1 MRMTMAM
8 TVSDND
14 NDNDNDNNG
23 LFTINPQKFKPK
35 CQPENVL
42 FVIGFCL
49 KNHSSPRPFCLLYAQ
64 GENLGVTIFFE
75 QELLIW

>member
-1 MRMTMAM
+1 MMMMMRMTMAM

-35 CQPENVL
+35 CQPENVICDWFLLKESLQSKTIL
-42 FVIGFCL
+42 FAICTG
-49 KNHSSPRPFCLLYAQ
+49 
-64 GENLGVTIFFE
+64 
-75 QELLIW
+75 